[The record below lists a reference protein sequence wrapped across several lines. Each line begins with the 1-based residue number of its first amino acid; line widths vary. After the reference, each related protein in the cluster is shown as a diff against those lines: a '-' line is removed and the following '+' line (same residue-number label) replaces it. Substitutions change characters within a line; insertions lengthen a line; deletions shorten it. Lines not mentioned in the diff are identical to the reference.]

1 MQVSKTLLGR
11 QVFVDWPYLRKA
23 TVMKVENREV
33 IVSLDTG
40 LTKMKEA
47 EEVNNWENTVEA
59 VLGVMR
65 RRKAVDVDD
74 CKILVTVKPIEGWM
88 RTGRGTVEERFGDD
102 EIWPLQ
108 VGVLSAL
115 LRQTEISHLLDQYI

>member
-1 MQVSKTLLGR
+1 
-11 QVFVDWPYLRKA
+11 
-23 TVMKVENREV
+23 MKVENREV
-33 IVSLDTG
+33 AVTLDTG
-40 LTKMKEA
+40 VMKMKDG
-47 EEVNNWENTVEA
+47 EEISAWESAVES

-108 VGVLSAL
+108 VC
-115 LRQTEISHLLDQYI
+115 Q